1 MKILKFL
8 YRVFRAFALPILKGN
23 FSPNIRNL
31 KTDSETCYILGN
43 GPSLIHQLTD
53 SDFLY
58 KQKNLFV
65 VNNFV
70 LTNHYKILKPR
81 NYIFADPCYWDN
93 KKHFDQYLKSQNIL
107 EKVSKDTNW
116 KINIIAPKDAES
128 CFRKHFDTNEFIDLY
143 FINTNLVEPYH
154 LNITYSLYSKYL
166 AIPHCQNV
174 LVLAIYLALN
184 IGFKEI
190 NLLGAEHSWTE
201 NIRVNNDNQVCLMDK
216 HFYELNAK
224 LVPWINVEGRVYKMN
239 EVLVDLSK
247 MFSDYYVMSDY
258 AIYKGANVYNCTPN
272 SYVDAFNR
280 KSI

>member
-8 YRVFRAFALPILKGN
+8 YRVFRALALPILKGN

-93 KKHFDQYLKSQNIL
+93 KKHFDEYLKSQNIL
-107 EKVSKDTNW
+107 EKVYSNKSDMYDKT
-116 KINIIAPKDAES
+116 
-128 CFRKHFDTNEFIDLY
+128 FI
-143 FINTNLVEPYH
+143 
-154 LNITYSLYSKYL
+154 
-166 AIPHCQNV
+166 
-174 LVLAIYLALN
+174 
-184 IGFKEI
+184 
-190 NLLGAEHSWTE
+190 
-201 NIRVNNDNQVCLMDK
+201 
-216 HFYELNAK
+216 
-224 LVPWINVEGRVYKMN
+224 
-239 EVLVDLSK
+239 
-247 MFSDYYVMSDY
+247 
-258 AIYKGANVYNCTPN
+258 
-272 SYVDAFNR
+272 
-280 KSI
+280 